1 MYFLPAGDRTEHRRC
16 NDFHHGIHKGLA
28 LIKHVA
34 CAGAFLALSGMACAQ
49 TDMLESVRSRDGNEL
64 GLTLSHYDYREPS
77 VDVRMTAL
85 NVGIEY
91 QRTHALSS
99 DRFWTAGVDYAYGP
113 DSYSGSGNL
122 IVPKYYYNLK
132 LAVGKDLFYDTYVLS
147 PYVGLGYRFLSQAG
161 GGLATSSGAYFY
173 DRQSSYLYL
182 PLGVKRRIAVS
193 GGAQFET
200 TFEYDHLLMGNQ
212 YSGLSV
218 ADNWGY
224 SDSSN
229 VNNRQTTGY
238 GLNASVM
245 YRRPDGWSF
254 GPYWKYWNISASDS
268 ATWTYK
274 KSGTAYSVSAWEPA
288 NTTDE
293 FGFKAMYKF

>member
-1 MYFLPAGDRTEHRRC
+1 MATHTALVAAC
-16 NDFHHGIHKGLA
+16 LLLCGLA
-28 LIKHVA
+28 RADSDV
-34 CAGAFLALSGMACAQ
+34 
-49 TDMLESVRSRDGNEL
+49 LESVRSRSGSEL

-77 VDVRMTAL
+77 LDVRMVAL
-85 NVGIEY
+85 NAGLEY
-91 QRTHALSS
+91 QKTNALSG
-99 DRFWTAGVDYAYGP
+99 DRFWTAGVDYANGP
-113 DSYSGSGNL
+113 DNYSGSGNL
-122 IVPKYYYNLK
+122 VVPKYYYNLK

-147 PYVGLGYRFLSQAG
+147 PYVGLGYRFLKQSG

-173 DRQSSYLYL
+173 DRYSSYFYL
-182 PLGVKRRIAVS
+182 PLGLKRRIAVA

-200 TFEYDHLLMGNQ
+200 TFEYDYLLAGNQ

-229 VNNRQTTGY
+229 VNNRQTSGY
-238 GLNASVM
+238 GLNASIL
-245 YRRPDGWSF
+245 YRRPDGWAF
-254 GPYWKYWNISASDS
+254 GPYWKYWNISTSDR

-274 KSGTAYSVSAWEPA
+274 ESGTAYSVSTWEPA
-288 NTTDE
+288 NTTEE

>member
-1 MYFLPAGDRTEHRRC
+1 MYFFPAGNKSGHRRC
-16 NDFHHGIHKGLA
+16 SDSHHRIYKGLA
-28 LIKHVA
+28 LSKHAA
-34 CAGAFLALSGMACAQ
+34 CAVAFLALSGMACAQ
-49 TDMLESVRSRDGNEL
+49 TDALESVRSRNSSEL

-77 VDVRMTAL
+77 LDVRMTAL
-85 NVGIEY
+85 HIGIAY
-91 QRTHALSS
+91 QRTTALSG

-113 DSYSGSGNL
+113 DSYTGSGSL
-122 IVPKYYYNLK
+122 IVPKYYYDLK
-132 LAVGKDLFYDTYVLS
+132 LAVGKDVFYDTYVLS
-147 PYVGLGYRFLSQAG
+147 PYVGLGYRFLNQSG

-182 PLGVKRRIAVS
+182 PLGIKRRIAVA

-200 TFEYDHLLMGNQ
+200 TFEYDHLLAGNQ

-229 VNNRQTTGY
+229 VNNRQNTGY
-238 GLNASVM
+238 GLNASIM

-254 GPYWKYWNISASDS
+254 GPYWKYWNISTSDS
-268 ATWTYK
+268 ATRTYK
-274 KSGTAYSVSAWEPA
+274 ESGTAYSVSVWEPA
-288 NTTDE
+288 NSTEE

>member
-1 MYFLPAGDRTEHRRC
+1 M
-16 NDFHHGIHKGLA
+16 
-28 LIKHVA
+28 IKHAA
-34 CAGAFLALSGMACAQ
+34 CAGVFLALSGMACAE
-49 TDMLESVRSRDGNEL
+49 TDMLEAVRSRNSSEL
-64 GLTLSHYDYREPS
+64 GLTLSHYDYQEPS

-85 NVGIEY
+85 NIGIEY
-91 QRTHALSS
+91 QRTHALSG

-173 DRQSSYLYL
+173 DRQSSYFYL

-200 TFEYDHLLMGNQ
+200 TVEYDHLLMGNQ